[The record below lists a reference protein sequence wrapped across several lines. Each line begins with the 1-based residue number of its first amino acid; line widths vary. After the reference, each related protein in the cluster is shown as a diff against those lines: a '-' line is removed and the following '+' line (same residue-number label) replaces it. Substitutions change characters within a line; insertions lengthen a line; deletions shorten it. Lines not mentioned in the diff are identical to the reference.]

1 MDNAAAQKVI
11 NEFRNGADFF
21 VRHPLVPLRYS
32 NGVEEFVELGAY
44 WMLDIIGTEIVDW
57 LRKHP
62 ANNFFPMAVIKVVGK
77 DSKGT
82 MTAETEDDD
91 PHAYQR
97 NIDYTD
103 FEGEVTFFLQEE
115 NKGIYTLIL
124 SSEY

>member
-1 MDNAAAQKVI
+1 MDNTAAQKVI

-32 NGVEEFVELGAY
+32 NGVKEFVELGAY

-62 ANNFFPMAVIKVVGK
+62 ANNSFPMVVIKVVGK

-82 MTAETEDDD
+82 ITAETEDDD

-115 NKGIYTLIL
+115 DKGIYTLIL